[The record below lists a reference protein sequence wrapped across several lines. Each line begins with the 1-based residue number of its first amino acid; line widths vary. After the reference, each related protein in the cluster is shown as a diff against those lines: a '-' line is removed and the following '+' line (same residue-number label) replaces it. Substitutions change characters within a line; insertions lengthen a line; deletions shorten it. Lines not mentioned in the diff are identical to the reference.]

1 MREDTAPVDSI
12 EKQKCDLIRLSSTLS
27 PQFGW
32 RVDSRHIV
40 HGRGRAITAR
50 CCDPAAPST
59 SNAFT
64 DARVA
69 APNTY
74 GLRER
79 MVESE
84 QGPLLES
91 EMHGPLLAQVDVAHG
106 NRLVCTHART
116 HVKVRTC
123 PVECTHIHAAAVE

>member
-1 MREDTAPVDSI
+1 MWACVCVGAFERGA
-12 EKQKCDLIRLSSTLS
+12 KQQARL
-27 PQFGW
+27 FAG
-32 RVDSRHIV
+32 V
-40 HGRGRAITAR
+40 HHDEA
-50 CCDPAAPST
+50 AAPPLLHERAPT
-59 SNAFT
+59 AVLHDARV